1 MPTNRLSVF
10 DHFGRLALKE
20 LQIFL
25 SNKVESISLCEKN
38 HPRTL
43 SRIVVLLIQGLSF
56 FGAHSIFEATI
67 FEITGTGNIKD

>member
-1 MPTNRLSVF
+1 MF
-10 DHFGRLALKE
+10 DYFVGLALKE
-20 LQIFL
+20 LNIFL
-25 SNKVESISLCEKN
+25 LNEVESISLCEKN

-56 FGAHSIFEATI
+56 LGAHSIFEATI